1 MKDAAYY
8 EMHADQ
14 FTETEWKAMGS
25 RIKECCKDAGYKNTD
40 LARFLGIERQH
51 MYRIMKGMLPCKSEY
66 IYEIAQIL
74 GVSTDY
80 LFFGDRRNKA
90 TFEIASLLE
99 GRTPEQ
105 METAKNILKAYFGE
119 I

>member
-1 MKDAAYY
+1 MKNAIYY
-8 EMHADQ
+8 EMQAEQ
-14 FTETEWKAMGS
+14 FSEKEWKEMGD
-25 RIKECCKDAGYKNTD
+25 RIKESCKAAGYKHTD
-40 LARFLGIERQH
+40 LAGFLGIERQH
-51 MYRIMKGMLPCKSEY
+51 MYRILKGMLPCKSEY

-80 LFFGDRRNKA
+80 LFFGDKKSNT
-90 TFEIASLLE
+90 TFEITRLLD

-119 I
+119 L